1 MAKQISRTG
10 EQAGDGGEETI
21 RDPILEAQSI
31 TKHFGDLLVFKDISF
46 CVDRGEFVTLLGPSG
61 CGKSTILHVLSGLLT
76 PDSGKV
82 FLHGEDVTGESGHV
96 SYMQQKDLLLPW
108 RKIIDNVIL
117 PLRIQGV
124 NSKEAKKE
132 AEPLLK
138 DFGLGGFEYSYPS
151 QLSGG
156 MRQRAAL
163 LRTYLFS
170 KEVLLLDEPFAKL
183 DAITKRRLHSWFIEV
198 LESLESTVFFVT
210 HDIEE
215 ALKLSDRM
223 YILSPRPAQIVK
235 EITVRPRPSSQC
247 RPQREDREVAGRP
260 ASSGGE
266 PAPRGTEDRE
276 TTSKPAGRGP
286 IRATA
291 ELPKGEIDDHLKDM
305 VLDLL
310 EEEENGVR
318 R

>member
-1 MAKQISRTG
+1 
-10 EQAGDGGEETI
+10 
-21 RDPILEAQSI
+21 
-31 TKHFGDLLVFKDISF
+31 
-46 CVDRGEFVTLLGPSG
+46 
-61 CGKSTILHVLSGLLT
+61 
-76 PDSGKV
+76 
-82 FLHGEDVTGESGHV
+82 
-96 SYMQQKDLLLPW
+96 MQQKDLLLPW
-108 RKIIDNVIL
+108 RKIIDNVTL

-247 RPQREDREVAGRP
+247 RSGTQ
-260 ASSGGE
+260 SSAAAPGKAE